1 MMSAQQSSELNEGP
15 RQPGAGFRL
24 QFIRDG
30 FLERQMWELEQDWF
44 VSEERFP
51 KKGEFMTV

>member
-1 MMSAQQSSELNEGP
+1 M
-15 RQPGAGFRL
+15 